1 MSQVVNSLLLLA
13 RADAGKEYLEFAVV
27 DAGVVV
33 RGAADQGGKLA
44 RQKQIDFAVS
54 LPEGPVPI
62 RADGE
67 ALRRAVFI
75 LLDNAVKY
83 TPFSGHV
90 RVSLQTENG
99 FATISVQDTGIGMTP
114 DDLPHV
120 FDRFW
125 RADQA
130 RSRESGGAG
139 LGLSIAKWIADQHGA
154 ILAVQSTPGKGSIFQ
169 LRVPVHQV

>member
-1 MSQVVNSLLLLA
+1 MPEKNIWSLQFSMPA
-13 RADAGKEYLEFAVV
+13 PSCAGLPTREASSP
-27 DAGVVV
+27 
-33 RGAADQGGKLA
+33 
-44 RQKQIDFAVS
+44 RQKEISFAAS
-54 LPEGPVPI
+54 LPDRPLLI

-67 ALRRAVFI
+67 ALRRAILI

-83 TPFSGHV
+83 TPPGGHV
-90 RVSLQTENG
+90 QVSLQQENG
-99 FATISVQDTGIGMTP
+99 RATISVQDTGIGMAP

-139 LGLSIAKWIADQHGA
+139 LGLSIAKWIADQHRA
-154 ILAVQSTPGKGSIFQ
+154 TLTVQSIRGQGSTFQ
-169 LRVPVHQV
+169 LRLLVWQETGQRAEP